1 MDSEV
6 TNLSFVKG
14 LTSGI
19 SSGNVL
25 VANAAVSD
33 NDFLKIDG
41 TSVEGR
47 TAAEVRSDLNV
58 EDGATADQTAS
69 DIRGLGFFDTS
80 NDGATSGLD
89 SDLLDGQHGSHY
101 LDFGNFV
108 IDDDEIPIAKLAS
121 DNVSYGE

>member
-25 VANAAVSD
+25 VANANVAD
-33 NDFLKIDG
+33 NDFLKIDSR

-58 EDGATADQTAS
+58 EDG
-69 DIRGLGFFDTS
+69 
-80 NDGATSGLD
+80 
-89 SDLLDGQHGSHY
+89 QH
-101 LDFGNFV
+101 
-108 IDDDEIPIAKLAS
+108 
-121 DNVSYGE
+121 

>member
-33 NDFLKIDG
+33 NDFLKLMEHLLK
-41 TSVEGR
+41 VE
-47 TAAEVRSDLNV
+47 L
-58 EDGATADQTAS
+58 Q
-69 DIRGLGFFDTS
+69 
-80 NDGATSGLD
+80 
-89 SDLLDGQHGSHY
+89 Q
-101 LDFGNFV
+101 
-108 IDDDEIPIAKLAS
+108 K
-121 DNVSYGE
+121 